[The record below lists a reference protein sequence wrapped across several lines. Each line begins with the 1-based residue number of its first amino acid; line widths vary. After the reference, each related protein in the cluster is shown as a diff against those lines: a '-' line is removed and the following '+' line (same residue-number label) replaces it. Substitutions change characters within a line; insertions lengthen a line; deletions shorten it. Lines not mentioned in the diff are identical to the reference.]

1 MKLLRHIIGAA
12 VVLTFASSGL
22 LAADEYDIA
31 ILGGRAIDPETGL
44 DARRNI
50 GIKDG
55 KILVVTT
62 NSIEATNVID
72 ATGLVVSPGFIDM
85 HAHGQTI
92 PAARMQAMDGVTTAL
107 ELEAGALPIDKYY
120 DDLGREG
127 RPINYG
133 ASVNWA
139 AARISE
145 HLGIEPD
152 HELTW
157 FLDKFSEPQWQRE
170 ISTPQQLDSISHRVE
185 EGLKQGGLGVGF
197 LLGYAP
203 GTGRKEYY
211 RISKLAADLD
221 MPTFTHA
228 RFLSVLEPESS
239 FEGIAEI
246 ISVAASTNV
255 QAHIVHLNSISIT
268 DIDVI
273 RPMIA
278 GAQQRGIRITT
289 EAYPYGA
296 GATGIGAAM
305 FQDPDWRARTGGMAA
320 HNFDVGGKR
329 LSEEEFKYLQAE
341 KPETLTIIHFLD
353 ENNPVHRKKLEA
365 SILMP
370 GGVIASDGEAWMVD
384 GVPLEAS
391 VWPIPENAW
400 SHPRAAGTFARFL
413 RQFVRESGSLSL
425 LEAVE
430 RISFGPAKI
439 LQSAVPQMRHKGRLQ
454 PGADADVVIFDLN
467 TVTDRATF
475 ARPAQPS
482 DGIRH
487 VIVNG
492 TVLVADGNLRTD
504 VMPGVPIRN
513 AIR

>member
-1 MKLLRHIIGAA
+1 MKQFEQFLCA
-12 VVLTFASSGL
+12 VILLTFVSTGHL
-22 LAADEYDIA
+22 TADEYDIA
-31 ILGGRAIDPETGL
+31 ILGGRVIDPETGL
-44 DARRNI
+44 DGLRNV
-50 GIKDG
+50 GIRDG
-55 KILVVTT
+55 KIQVVTT
-62 NSIEATNVID
+62 RPIEASNVID
-72 ATGLVVSPGFIDM
+72 ASGLVVSPGFIDM

-107 ELEAGALPIDKYY
+107 DLEAGALPIDKYY

-133 ASVNWA
+133 VSVNWA

-157 FLDKFSEPQWQRE
+157 FLDKFDEPQWQNE
-170 ISTPQQLDSISHRVE
+170 ISTTQQLIGILNRVE
-185 EGLKQGGLGVGF
+185 EGLNQGGLGVGF

-211 RISKLAADLD
+211 RISKLAADIG

-273 RPMIA
+273 RPMIS
-278 GAQQRGIRITT
+278 GAQQRGLRITT

-305 FQDPDWRARTGGMAA
+305 FRGPDWRARTGGIVA

-329 LSEEEFKYLQAE
+329 LSEEEFAYLQAE
-341 KPETLTIIHFLD
+341 KPETLTIVHFLD
-353 ENNPVHRKKLEA
+353 EDNPDHRKKLET
-365 SILMP
+365 SMLMP
-370 GGVIASDGEAWMVD
+370 GGVVASDGEAWMVD
-384 GVPLEAS
+384 GVPLDAS

-413 RQFVRESGSLSL
+413 RLYVRESESLSL
-425 LEAVE
+425 LDAIE
-430 RISFGPAKI
+430 RVSFGPAQI
-439 LQSAVPQMRHKGRLQ
+439 LQSAVPQMRYKGRLQ
-454 PGADADVVIFDLN
+454 PGTDADVVVFDLN
-467 TVTDRATF
+467 TLTDRATF
-475 ARPAQPS
+475 ARPAQTS

-492 TVLVADGNLRTD
+492 TILVADGELRTD
-504 VMPGVPIRN
+504 VMPGKPIRN
-513 AIR
+513 TIQ